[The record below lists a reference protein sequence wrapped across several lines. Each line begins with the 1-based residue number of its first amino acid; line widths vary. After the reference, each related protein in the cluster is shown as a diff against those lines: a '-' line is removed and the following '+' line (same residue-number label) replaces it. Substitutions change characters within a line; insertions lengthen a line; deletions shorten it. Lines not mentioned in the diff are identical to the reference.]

1 MNPAKY
7 SDSDE
12 DAFRRITRGLIA
24 WRESSSKAMEL
35 ILEAKE
41 RGIWKLKYK
50 SFKEFLELECK
61 ITERWGYELLEAAK
75 VVQGLNSV
83 QPKSGKSLGF
93 SHELTPKILAPVK
106 GMEAEEKVEVL
117 TNAKAKAGNKPIS
130 VKNVQ
135 DAKDEYEMQE
145 PKEMQE
151 PSEPEVVRDE
161 LGWPIPED
169 LVPLWNRRQILKD
182 MMADLSRMKCEIAR
196 GQKEQDDLYAHIGS
210 AATAEFDQVRWLVKH
225 ALPWV
230 VCTECQGRPK
240 LNAACQLC
248 KSTGFLIER
257 DVEILPT
264 VKDVLKIRTKM
275 LEAKK

>member
-1 MNPAKY
+1 MTPTKRLTDRERARYDQCKQIIKDGLQTCFKVGMALIEIRDQKY
-7 SDSDE
+7 YLEDFDTFDE
-12 DAFRRITRGLIA
+12 FSEATFGMKHSHAYRLI
-24 WRESSSKAMEL
+24 
-35 ILEAKE
+35 EAAEVKNSISVSPI
-41 RGIWKLKYK
+41 GDKLKNEGQARELAKAPVDKRLKVLEDVAKDGPVTAK
-50 SFKEFLELECK
+50 SIK
-61 ITERWGYELLEAAK
+61 AK
-75 VVQGLNSV
+75 VQ
-83 QPKSGKSLGF
+83 
-93 SHELTPKILAPVK
+93 
-106 GMEAEEKVEVL
+106 
-117 TNAKAKAGNKPIS
+117 NA
-130 VKNVQ
+130 
-135 DAKDEYEMQE
+135 EYEMQE

-151 PSEPEVVRDE
+151 PAEPEVVRDE

-230 VCTECQGRPK
+230 VCTECQGRPT
-240 LNAACQLC
+240 LNVACQLC
-248 KSTGFLIER
+248 KTTGFLIER

-275 LEAKK
+275 LESKK